1 MADVVMV
8 TKVED
13 DGRRCHGDSTKDSD
27 GQHRHGAMADR
38 QRWWPMLKIRSQ
50 GVRGGHCWKV
60 TTWPPKDGSQRRR
73 LRVSEGRQPW
83 RLCDSSDS

>member
-1 MADVVMV
+1 MADIVMV

-13 DGRRCHGDSTKDSD
+13 DGRRRHGDSTKDSD
-27 GQHRHGAMADR
+27 GQLPWRHGRRTKMVANAED
-38 QRWWPMLKIRSQ
+38 RSQ